1 MEDTKRIRFSNMAKF
16 MFNEDQAIIF
26 NRLNGQ
32 WIKVPKQCYDILEL
46 CNKEGLSWSALS
58 ESLAD
63 DEDREYMKQ
72 LIKLLDSMN
81 CLYNDDEKIIE
92 NISFAITHRCNL
104 KCIHCMVN
112 AAFGQSDKEHF
123 DTKTICAFLDKIVAA
138 NPKNITLTGGEPLL
152 RSDFLTILGYLRS
165 IYNGKITLMTNGTLI
180 TPKNVKEIVSQIDS
194 IDISLDGADE
204 ESCAVIRGKG
214 VFEKVVSSIKL
225 LQSHGFSKISISMVL
240 SANNVRYTKQFMEL
254 NESLNTT
261 PMLRALSYEGRAKE
275 NKDILD
281 NVVTTEFLRQED
293 KKTNSECRTCC
304 CTAGYNQITIEANG
318 DIFPCNL
325 FVEPEFRLGTMSEI
339 DDLRKLFYTNTS
351 WTLDNYF
358 MFSGNSRACAVI
370 SGLLLKL
377 ETDYNMILNLES
389 AGLILEKNATRNDW
403 TENDIVAFTDTYVIG
418 HQQVCDQSV
427 LVAVHQILSDIMGW
441 GDNIVVDLNTNLFKN
456 GLIHTNKIKQ
466 LIIDLEKQFGITI
479 NHSNIKYT
487 SLCSINSIGKLI
499 GGIVDEKT
507 KIDS

>member
-240 SANNVRYTKQFMEL
+240 SANNVRY
-254 NESLNTT
+254 S
-261 PMLRALSYEGRAKE
+261 
-275 NKDILD
+275 
-281 NVVTTEFLRQED
+281 
-293 KKTNSECRTCC
+293 
-304 CTAGYNQITIEANG
+304 
-318 DIFPCNL
+318 
-325 FVEPEFRLGTMSEI
+325 
-339 DDLRKLFYTNTS
+339 
-351 WTLDNYF
+351 
-358 MFSGNSRACAVI
+358 
-370 SGLLLKL
+370 
-377 ETDYNMILNLES
+377 
-389 AGLILEKNATRNDW
+389 
-403 TENDIVAFTDTYVIG
+403 
-418 HQQVCDQSV
+418 
-427 LVAVHQILSDIMGW
+427 
-441 GDNIVVDLNTNLFKN
+441 
-456 GLIHTNKIKQ
+456 
-466 LIIDLEKQFGITI
+466 
-479 NHSNIKYT
+479 
-487 SLCSINSIGKLI
+487 
-499 GGIVDEKT
+499 
-507 KIDS
+507 

>member
-1 MEDTKRIRFSNMAKF
+1 MECAIRTIRKINFNMGAIKVEDTKRIRFSNMAKF

-325 FVEPEFRLGTMSEI
+325 FVEPEFRLGIINDALSKMANSPCNGGTSTFSIDTDGVIYPCVVTVGIPEFVVGTIKEGVNKEKVTEI
-339 DDLRKLFYTNTS
+339 LGWDKIEITECIGCSRYNYCNT
-351 WTLDNYF
+351 T
-358 MFSGNSRACAVI
+358 RCR
-370 SGLLLKL
+370 
-377 ETDYNMILNLES
+377 MINKVMCGSLHTPS
-389 AGLILEKNATRNDW
+389 A
-403 TENDIVAFTDTYVIG
+403 IV
-418 HQQVCDQSV
+418 
-427 LVAVHQILSDIMGW
+427 
-441 GDNIVVDLNTNLFKN
+441 
-456 GLIHTNKIKQ
+456 
-466 LIIDLEKQFGITI
+466 
-479 NHSNIKYT
+479 
-487 SLCSINSIGKLI
+487 CSIENLKVKLSEYYLQRNI
-499 GGIVDEKT
+499 ANL
-507 KIDS
+507 

>member
-165 IYNGKITLMTNGTLI
+165 IYNGKITLMTN
-180 TPKNVKEIVSQIDS
+180 N
-194 IDISLDGADE
+194 
-204 ESCAVIRGKG
+204 C
-214 VFEKVVSSIKL
+214 
-225 LQSHGFSKISISMVL
+225 
-240 SANNVRYTKQFMEL
+240 
-254 NESLNTT
+254 
-261 PMLRALSYEGRAKE
+261 GR
-275 NKDILD
+275 
-281 NVVTTEFLRQED
+281 
-293 KKTNSECRTCC
+293 
-304 CTAGYNQITIEANG
+304 
-318 DIFPCNL
+318 
-325 FVEPEFRLGTMSEI
+325 
-339 DDLRKLFYTNTS
+339 
-351 WTLDNYF
+351 
-358 MFSGNSRACAVI
+358 
-370 SGLLLKL
+370 
-377 ETDYNMILNLES
+377 
-389 AGLILEKNATRNDW
+389 
-403 TENDIVAFTDTYVIG
+403 
-418 HQQVCDQSV
+418 
-427 LVAVHQILSDIMGW
+427 
-441 GDNIVVDLNTNLFKN
+441 
-456 GLIHTNKIKQ
+456 
-466 LIIDLEKQFGITI
+466 
-479 NHSNIKYT
+479 
-487 SLCSINSIGKLI
+487 
-499 GGIVDEKT
+499 
-507 KIDS
+507 

>member
-1 MEDTKRIRFSNMAKF
+1 M
-16 MFNEDQAIIF
+16 
-26 NRLNGQ
+26 
-32 WIKVPKQCYDILEL
+32 
-46 CNKEGLSWSALS
+46 SALS
-58 ESLAD
+58 ERLAD

-72 LIKLLDSMN
+72 LIELLDSMK
-81 CLYNDDEKIIE
+81 CLYDDDEKIIE
-92 NISFAITHRCNL
+92 NVSFAITHRCNL

-112 AAFGQSDKEHF
+112 AAFGQSDEEHF

-138 NPKNITLTGGEPLL
+138 KPKNITLTGGEPLL

-180 TPKNVKEIVSQIDS
+180 TPKNVEEIVSQIDS

-240 SANNVRYTKQFMEL
+240 STNNVRYTKQFMEL
-254 NESLNTT
+254 NKSLNTT

-339 DDLRKLFYTNTS
+339 DDLRKLFYTNDGFFVCPCVKKFEPS
-351 WTLDNYF
+351 EFEPCKNCNINYF
-358 MFSGNSRACAVI
+358 CWSCVYPMY
-370 SGLLLKL
+370 K
-377 ETDYNMILNLES
+377 M
-389 AGLILEKNATRNDW
+389 
-403 TENDIVAFTDTYVIG
+403 
-418 HQQVCDQSV
+418 
-427 LVAVHQILSDIMGW
+427 
-441 GDNIVVDLNTNLFKN
+441 
-456 GLIHTNKIKQ
+456 
-466 LIIDLEKQFGITI
+466 
-479 NHSNIKYT
+479 
-487 SLCSINSIGKLI
+487 
-499 GGIVDEKT
+499 DEKEF
-507 KIDS
+507 KERCAYKKEILADIWK

>member
-1 MEDTKRIRFSNMAKF
+1 MA
-16 MFNEDQAIIF
+16 IF
-26 NRLNGQ
+26 FTH
-32 WIKVPKQCYDILEL
+32 
-46 CNKEGLSWSALS
+46 
-58 ESLAD
+58 
-63 DEDREYMKQ
+63 
-72 LIKLLDSMN
+72 
-81 CLYNDDEKIIE
+81 
-92 NISFAITHRCNL
+92 FAIRHIKDVNIEERSR
-104 KCIHCMVN
+104 KMCILYK
-112 AAFGQSDKEHF
+112 QTTKEFVHF

-339 DDLRKLFYTNTS
+339 DDLRKLFYTNDGFFVCPCVQKFEPS
-351 WTLDNYF
+351 EFDIHK
-358 MFSGNSRACAVI
+358 G
-370 SGLLLKL
+370 
-377 ETDYNMILNLES
+377 ETIRFN
-389 AGLILEKNATRNDW
+389 
-403 TENDIVAFTDTYVIG
+403 V
-418 HQQVCDQSV
+418 
-427 LVAVHQILSDIMGW
+427 
-441 GDNIVVDLNTNLFKN
+441 
-456 GLIHTNKIKQ
+456 TNKGEIEHEFV
-466 LIIDLEKQFGITI
+466 IDTMEGNAEHKDAMAKMDME
-479 NHSNIKYT
+479 HDDP
-487 SLCSINSIGKLI
+487 NSIRLDEGGNGEVIWTFANAGTFEFACLIPGHYESGMHGPIMVGDKMAQADVEYTTGTIKKIDAKAGKVTIIHGPLVSLDMPAMTMVFRADEATIASMSEGQEIKFVADRINGKLT
-499 GGIVDEKT
+499 VTQVK
-507 KIDS
+507 